1 LAVASDAEKQFLT
14 FFHQRLDQIL
24 FGQFSVYQQLE
35 PEERFIG
42 FFHNDADLGNEI
54 SSGAR
59 PTGSSIISSER
70 SSRTEKLPTDYAN
83 GFVLWQSRKCLDDAN
98 CERLR
103 SVLQQVRFIECAHS
117 QSLNA

>member
-1 LAVASDAEKQFLT
+1 MQF
-14 FFHQRLDQIL
+14 
-24 FGQFSVYQQLE
+24 E

-54 SSGAR
+54 SGD
-59 PTGSSIISSER
+59 R
-70 SSRTEKLPTDYAN
+70 SSRTENLPTDYAN

-103 SVLQQVRFIECAHS
+103 SVSQKVRFTECAHS